1 LISILK
7 TQLDS
12 VTSNSL
18 QSNVLPKSKVTIAS
32 LIAFYIKK
40 YKVYFTIAG
49 EAIALSCCKRHSERF
64 NKLRRL
70 FSIQIVRSAG
80 ARVNLTGAI
89 ENDTDILII
98 NHQSMTDIFAMEEVI
113 GNDVR
118 FVGRTGI
125 MDIWPVSGIVDR
137 VGHITIDQ
145 QDRRAIIKL
154 IKEVKARKGK
164 KIVIFP
170 EGTRT
175 QTGQIGNFEAG
186 TKVLVEKLAL
196 KAQPVVIK
204 NILSIYDEANKYAKS
219 GIIEIEALPPVI
231 LEDGWYDKMHA
242 DMTTVFSRV

>member
-1 LISILK
+1 MK
-7 TQLDS
+7 TQNTLSDNFIIAQKATL
-12 VTSNSL
+12 TSL
-18 QSNVLPKSKVTIAS
+18 L
-32 LIAFYIKK
+32 AFYIKK

-49 EAIALSCCKRHSERF
+49 EAIALSCCQQHGEKF

-70 FSIQIVRSAG
+70 FSIRIVRNAG
-80 ARVNLTGAI
+80 AQVNLTGVI
-89 ENDTDILII
+89 DEDTDILIV
-98 NHQSMTDIFAMEEVI
+98 NHQSMTDIFALEEVI

-125 MDIWPVSGIVDR
+125 MDKWPVSGIVDR

-164 KIVIFP
+164 KIIIFP

-175 QTGQIGNFEAG
+175 QTGEIGKFEAG
-186 TKVLVEKLAL
+186 TKILVEKLAL

-219 GIIEIEALPPVI
+219 GTIEIEALPPVVI
-231 LEDGWYDKMHA
+231 DDGWYENMHT
-242 DMTTVFSRV
+242 DMTKQFSR